1 MNRIWIICLVC
12 LFLGN
17 VRAQKLT
24 VDDFSLSLNDL
35 TASIQNV
42 KDLNE
47 VPCALIK
54 IWLVDDITRV
64 EGNYVGNLINKGTE
78 KWVFMTQGSK
88 ELRIVSKS
96 YLPLH
101 VRFADYGI
109 DKLES
114 KCTYMLILS
123 RPDEVKTDVTE
134 MQDMNNPE
142 QLIAKGECYEFGRG
156 VKRDAKQA
164 FELYQR
170 AANMNYP
177 DGCYRLG
184 NCYLYGNGTAVC
196 VIFIFSENLWKKILK
211 RP

>member
-1 MNRIWIICLVC
+1 MGMLLLLW
-12 LFLGN
+12 GTA
-17 VRAQKLT
+17 RAQKL
-24 VDDFSLSLNDL
+24 VIDDFSQSLNDL

-64 EGNYVGNLINKGTE
+64 EGNYVGNLIDRGTE

-156 VKRDAKQA
+156 GKTRCPTG
-164 FELYQR
+164 F
-170 AANMNYP
+170 
-177 DGCYRLG
+177 
-184 NCYLYGNGTAVC
+184 
-196 VIFIFSENLWKKILK
+196 
-211 RP
+211 